1 MRESCC
7 AAIRASSHPLTV
19 KFVASANSFAPCCK
33 ASCSCVIVASTGGSG
48 FPTGVCEMSKYRCS
62 SHHSQSSPLLAVDS
76 VRTAMG
82 SLLSLCSAASRRRS
96 ALRISPDESSSA
108 QANGVL
114 LLTMIGLSKTLVSH
128 TRAPACCNAYT
139 PCQRMQPSGSALSG

>member
-1 MRESCC
+1 
-7 AAIRASSHPLTV
+7 
-19 KFVASANSFAPCCK
+19 
-33 ASCSCVIVASTGGSG
+33 
-48 FPTGVCEMSKYRCS
+48 
-62 SHHSQSSPLLAVDS
+62 VDS

-82 SLLSLCSAASRRRS
+82 SLLSLCNAASRRRS

-139 PCQRMQPSGSALSG
+139 PCQRMQLWQCVVGVDVTRSVCDAQAAWKSQRDTM